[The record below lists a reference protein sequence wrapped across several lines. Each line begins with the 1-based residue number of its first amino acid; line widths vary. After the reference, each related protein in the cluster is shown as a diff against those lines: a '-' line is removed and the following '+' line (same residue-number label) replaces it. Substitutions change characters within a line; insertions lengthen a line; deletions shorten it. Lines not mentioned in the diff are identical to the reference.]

1 MSEEKASMTFLEHL
15 AELRSR
21 LIKSVIFLLLATIVS
36 YLFSKPL
43 FRYLRIPFDQAY
55 ISVYG
60 VTPNL
65 QNISL
70 IEGFMVYI
78 KVAVLSGVFFSF
90 PFILY
95 QILGF
100 VLPALNP
107 QEKKFLYPGIVLVSL
122 FFIGG
127 AIFGY
132 WFVFPKSFEFLLS
145 ETAGE
150 LVEQNIRMQDY
161 FKFSSMLL
169 LGFGVAFELPLLVFF
184 LVAIGVISSK
194 QLLKS
199 WKGALIL
206 VLILSAILTPADV
219 SSMILMAVPLYI
231 IYLLMSCVCLLLFP
245 SKSK

>member
-1 MSEEKASMTFLEHL
+1 MSEKVSMTFFEHL

-21 LIKSVIFLLLATIVS
+21 LIKSVVFLLAAMLVS

-55 ISVYG
+55 VNVYG
-60 VTPNL
+60 SMPQL
-65 QNISL
+65 QNITL
-70 IEGFMVYI
+70 IEGFMVYL
-78 KVAVLSGVFFSF
+78 KVALLSGIFFSF
-90 PFILY
+90 PFVLY
-95 QILGF
+95 QVLGF
-100 VLPALNP
+100 VLPALKP
-107 QEKKFLYPGIVLVSL
+107 EEKRFLYPGIALASL

-127 AIFGY
+127 AVFGY

-145 ETAGE
+145 ITKGE
-150 LVEQNIRMQDY
+150 LIAQNIRMQDY

-199 WKGALIL
+199 WKGVMIL
-206 VLILSAILTPADV
+206 VLILSALLTPADV
-219 SSMILMAVPLYI
+219 SSMILMALPLYV
-231 IYLLMSCVCLLLFP
+231 IYLVMSCICLILFP
-245 SKSK
+245 EKNRA